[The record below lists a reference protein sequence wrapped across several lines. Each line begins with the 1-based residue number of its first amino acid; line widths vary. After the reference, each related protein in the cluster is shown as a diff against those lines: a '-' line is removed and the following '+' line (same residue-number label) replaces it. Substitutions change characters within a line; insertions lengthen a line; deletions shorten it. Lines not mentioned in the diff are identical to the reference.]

1 VLHALWLRFAIV
13 AGLSLGAL
21 APLPPLPAA
30 TARAEGAAAA
40 KASLRGAQGNYTAT
54 ILVAAPATR
63 AWTVLTD
70 YAAMAGVMPD
80 IKDARVLRREGNR
93 VELQQTYQAP
103 YTFGRRI
110 RATLLMQES
119 APRQLSYQ
127 LIRGDQIRSLR
138 GSWTL
143 TPVRGGVLL
152 SHRMQIDPE
161 IPDFIRPV
169 YFELTETNL
178 QQSMRILKRL
188 IEGG

>member
-1 VLHALWLRFAIV
+1 MLHALWLRFAIV
-13 AGLSLGAL
+13 AVSSLSAL
-21 APLPPLPAA
+21 APPPPVPAA
-30 TARAEGAAAA
+30 VVAVEGPSTARAT
-40 KASLRGAQGNYTAT
+40 LRGTQGTYTAS
-54 ILVAAPATR
+54 ILVAAPAAR
-63 AWTVLTD
+63 AWAVLSD

-80 IKDARVLRREGNR
+80 IKEARVLRRNGNR

-110 RATLLMQES
+110 RATLLMQER

-127 LIRGDQIRSLR
+127 LIQGDQIRSLH
-138 GSWTL
+138 GSWAL

-152 SHRMQIDPE
+152 SHQIQINPE
-161 IPDFIRPV
+161 IPDVIRPV
-169 YFELTETNL
+169 YFELMEANL

>member
-1 VLHALWLRFAIV
+1 MA
-13 AGLSLGAL
+13 
-21 APLPPLPAA
+21 PLPAA
-30 TARAEGAAAA
+30 PAAVALAEGPSTARAN
-40 KASLRGAQGNYTAT
+40 LRGTNGNYTAS
-54 ILVAAPATR
+54 IQMAAPAAR
-63 AWTVLTD
+63 AWAVLTD

-80 IKDARVLRREGNR
+80 IKEARVLQRNGNR

-152 SHRMQIDPE
+152 SHQIQIDPE
-161 IPDFIRPV
+161 IPDLIRPV
-169 YFELTETNL
+169 YFELMEANL